1 MRRRGENGYGPAAS
15 PFSSSPH
22 LLISSSPARPLRI
35 AIVSETFVP
44 KMDGI
49 VRFLLEMLGYLQRHE
64 HAALVLCPGAG
75 PSSVCGAEVV
85 RAAALPFPLY
95 PELQLTLRSS
105 RMVSVLRA
113 WQPDI
118 VHLAGPVL
126 LGAQGLRVARLLGLP
141 AVGHFQTNL
150 PLYARHYGLPWLARP
165 AWRYLALLHNRCV
178 CTYAPSGPV
187 AEECRLHGLQRVSV
201 LPRGVDVTAFSP
213 RFRSD
218 VVRRGWGAL
227 PDQVVFLYA
236 GRLAPEKN
244 LLRLAELTRALPDSR
259 LVVVG
264 DGPYRATLARQLG
277 GAVCFTGYLHGEELA
292 AAYASADVFAFPSLT
307 ETFGLVALEA
317 MASGLPVLAMR
328 AGGVPD
334 SVADGQTGILC
345 DPAIPS
351 AWVRS
356 ARLLAESSELRRA
369 MGEGGRAAAQAR
381 TWEATFDQ
389 LITDYRSIAFSP
401 PYLSAE

>member
-1 MRRRGENGYGPAAS
+1 MGNDPAT
-15 PFSSSPH
+15 
-22 LLISSSPARPLRI
+22 RPLRI

-49 VRFLLEMLGYLQRHE
+49 VRFLVEMLGYLRRHG
-64 HAALVLCPGAG
+64 HAALVFCPGAG
-75 PSSVCGAEVV
+75 PASVSGADVV

-95 PELQLTLRSS
+95 PELQLTLRST
-105 RMVSVLRA
+105 RMVSTLRG

-118 VHLAGPVL
+118 VHLAGPAL

-150 PLYARHYGLPWLARP
+150 PLYARHYGLPWLSTP

-178 CTYAPSGPV
+178 CTYAPSGPA
-187 AEECRLHGLQRVSV
+187 AEECRRHGLRRVSV
-201 LPRGVDVTAFSP
+201 LPRGVDITAFSP
-213 RFRSD
+213 RYRSD
-218 VVRRGWGAL
+218 AVRRRWGVSA
-227 PDQVVFLYA
+227 DQVVFLYA

-244 LLRLAELTRALPDSR
+244 LLRLAELTRAMPDSR

-264 DGPYRATLARQLG
+264 DGPYRATLARQFG
-277 GAVCFTGYLHGEELA
+277 SAVSFTGYLHGEDLA

-307 ETFGLVALEA
+307 ETFGLVLLEA

-328 AGGVPD
+328 AGGVPE
-334 SVADGQTGILC
+334 SVADGQTGILGE
-345 DPAIPS
+345 PAI
-351 AWVRS
+351 ADTWVRS
-356 ARLLAESSELRRA
+356 ARRLAESSELRRA
-369 MGEGGRAAAQAR
+369 MGERGRIAAQVR

-389 LITDYRSIAFSP
+389 LLADYRAIASSP
-401 PYLSAE
+401 AYFRAE

>member
-1 MRRRGENGYGPAAS
+1 MVTKSERVSS
-15 PFSSSPH
+15 PVSSSPH
-22 LLISSSPARPLRI
+22 LLIPTSRPLRI
-35 AIVSETFVP
+35 AIVSETFFP

-49 VRFLLEMLGYLQRHE
+49 VRFLLEMLGYLQRHG
-64 HAALVLCPGAG
+64 HAALVFCPGDG
-75 PSSVCGAEVV
+75 PARVSGAAVV
-85 RAAALPFPLY
+85 RASALPFPLY

-105 RMVSVLRA
+105 RMVSALRA

-118 VHLAGPVL
+118 VHLAGPAL

-150 PLYARHYGLPWLARP
+150 PLYARHYGLPWLSGP
-165 AWRYLALLHNRCV
+165 AWRYLALLHNRCI

-187 AEECRLHGLQRVSV
+187 AEECRRHGLHRVSV
-201 LPRGVDVTAFSP
+201 LPRGVDIAAFSP
-213 RFRSD
+213 RYRSD
-218 VVRRGWGAL
+218 AVRRQWGVL

-244 LLRLAELTRALPDSR
+244 LLRLAALTRALPESR

-264 DGPYRATLARQLG
+264 DGPYRAALARRLG
-277 GAVCFTGYLHGEELA
+277 GAVSFTGYLHGEELA

-307 ETFGLVALEA
+307 ETFGLVVLEA

-334 SVADGQTGILC
+334 SVADGLTGILS
-345 DPAIPS
+345 DPAVPDT
-351 AWVRS
+351 WVRG
-356 ARLLAESSELRRA
+356 AVRLADSPELRRA
-369 MGEGGRAAAQAR
+369 MGARGRDTAQHR
-381 TWEATFDQ
+381 TWDATFDR
-389 LITDYRSIAFSP
+389 LIAGYRDIVTSVARST
-401 PYLSAE
+401 